1 AWRST
6 LLFVCLPTVV
16 LSMVIWPDLVYNE
29 TKLKMPKPTTWKEKN
44 LGQWCRNFTVN
55 QHTQCREASAFHQYN
70 CCGVHNTDCCFAIQ
84 GWVILVASLSA
95 FVACASFLF
104 YILLKFQ
111 IICLEHSY
119 PPKVIY
125 LEGKR

>member
-1 AWRST
+1 MAWRST

-84 GWVILVASLSA
+84 GWVSCNYFSQFPLPQELV
-95 FVACASFLF
+95 
-104 YILLKFQ
+104 
-111 IICLEHSY
+111 
-119 PPKVIY
+119 
-125 LEGKR
+125 GKTKTFH